1 MVDSLGDEYVID
13 DQNDSRSD
21 WTMQQKVWDHMV
33 NSSLLIIHRDSAFR
47 QFMLNLTTTPITKQ
61 VTQKDILLSQIQ
73 NGGVQDDDTDDDE
86 DFG

>member
-1 MVDSLGDEYVID
+1 
-13 DQNDSRSD
+13 
-21 WTMQQKVWDHMV
+21 
-33 NSSLLIIHRDSAFR
+33 
-47 QFMLNLTTTPITKQ
+47 MLNLTTAPITKQ

>member
-1 MVDSLGDEYVID
+1 
-13 DQNDSRSD
+13 
-21 WTMQQKVWDHMV
+21 
-33 NSSLLIIHRDSAFR
+33 
-47 QFMLNLTTTPITKQ
+47 MLNLTTTPITKQ